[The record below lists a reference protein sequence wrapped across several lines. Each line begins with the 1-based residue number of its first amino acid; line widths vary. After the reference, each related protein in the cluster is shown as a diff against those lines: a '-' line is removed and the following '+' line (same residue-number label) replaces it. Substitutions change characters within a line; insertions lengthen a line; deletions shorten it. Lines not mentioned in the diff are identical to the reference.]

1 MALQEKKILAETIS
15 KIIKDVNHEV
25 PEMQLIED
33 INIESQEIKE
43 KASKLMEKRDSLKK
57 NYNQVKESYKEVA
70 EKNQNPII
78 FEDPETI
85 EFILSNDM
93 EK

>member
-57 NYNQVKESYKEVA
+57 NYN
-70 EKNQNPII
+70 
-78 FEDPETI
+78 
-85 EFILSNDM
+85 
-93 EK
+93 